1 VELSLERPEDFLYV
15 RRVETDAVTIVDR
28 RFTRSLLLARDRVVE
43 DWPVMDAAR
52 MTPEHV
58 APILALQ
65 PEVVLLGTG
74 SEQRFPPSE
83 TLRAFLIADVGVEVM
98 DNAAAA
104 RTHSVLAGEGRRV
117 VVAFILDTN

>member
-15 RRVETDAVTIVDR
+15 RRVEEDAITVVDR
-28 RFTRSLLLARDRVVE
+28 RFERSLLLARDHVIE
-43 DWPVMDAAR
+43 DWPVRDAR
-52 MTPEHV
+52 QLRPEDI
-58 APILALQ
+58 APILELE

-74 SEQRFPPSE
+74 SAQHFPPPP
-83 TLRAFLIADVGVEVM
+83 TMRAFLTADVGVEVM

-117 VVAFILDTN
+117 VVAFILDID